1 MLLPKLSR
9 SFALSATIGLF
20 LLLALSAWLI
30 SRYISP
36 APPNVVHM
44 TTGAVD
50 GASHQF
56 GLKYQEYL
64 RSNGVRLDLHPS
76 TGSVQNL
83 ERLNQD
89 TPIGFV
95 QGGLG
100 VLSLDPQKSQDDTPL
115 RSLGVI
121 GYEPVWIFTHSA
133 ELAKELSLNLAQ
145 LKGRSIAIGA
155 QGSGTRKVAL
165 ELFAS
170 FGINTNNATLTMD
183 NGSAAAKLLIDKKI
197 DAVVLISAPQ
207 GAAVQTLLTTP
218 GIEPVSLAQSEGLT
232 RRFPYLSIV
241 SLKAA
246 SIDPARNLP
255 ARDLSL
261 LTTTANLVV
270 QDSLHPAL
278 TYLLLEAARDIH
290 KGASLLNRPG
300 EFPHPRGTDFP
311 LADEAQRY
319 YKDGRPF
326 LQRYLPYWAANFVQR
341 MLLILIPLLAVAIP
355 VMKTIPDILDWRHKN
370 RLFRKYEDLLQLE
383 RVLREKQ
390 LNPQE
395 IADATSQLNSIEQ
408 DISGSKFPL
417 DFSDKIYTLRQH
429 VDYVRAQLA
438 KETETAST

>member
-1 MLLPKLSR
+1 MLIPKISR
-9 SFALSATIGLF
+9 RFALSASIGIF
-20 LLLALSAWLI
+20 VLLALCAWLI

-100 VLSLDPQKSQDDTPL
+100 VLSLDPQKNEDDTPL

-121 GYEPVWIFTHSA
+121 GYEPIWIFTHSA
-133 ELAKELSLNLAQ
+133 ELAKELSFNLTQ
-145 LKGRSIAIGA
+145 LKGRSVAIGA

-170 FGINTNNATLTMD
+170 FGINANNANLSTD
-183 NGSAAAKLLIDKKI
+183 GSGAAAKLLIDKKI

-218 GIEPVSLAQSEGLT
+218 GIEPVSLAQSEGLA

-355 VMKTIPDILDWRHKN
+355 VMKTIPDILDWRHKS

-395 IADATSQLNSIEQ
+395 IADATVQLNDIEQ

-417 DFSDKIYTLRQH
+417 DFTDKIYTLRQH
-429 VDYVRAQLA
+429 VDYVRAQLV
-438 KETETAST
+438 KETETATT

>member
-1 MLLPKLSR
+1 M
-9 SFALSATIGLF
+9 
-20 LLLALSAWLI
+20 
-30 SRYISP
+30 
-36 APPNVVHM
+36 
-44 TTGAVD
+44 
-50 GASHQF
+50 
-56 GLKYQEYL
+56 
-64 RSNGVRLDLHPS
+64 
-76 TGSVQNL
+76 
-83 ERLNQD
+83 
-89 TPIGFV
+89 
-95 QGGLG
+95 
-100 VLSLDPQKSQDDTPL
+100 
-115 RSLGVI
+115 
-121 GYEPVWIFTHSA
+121 
-133 ELAKELSLNLAQ
+133 
-145 LKGRSIAIGA
+145 
-155 QGSGTRKVAL
+155 
-165 ELFAS
+165 
-170 FGINTNNATLTMD
+170 
-183 NGSAAAKLLIDKKI
+183 
-197 DAVVLISAPQ
+197 
-207 GAAVQTLLTTP
+207 
-218 GIEPVSLAQSEGLT
+218 
-232 RRFPYLSIV
+232 SIV

-290 KGASLLNRPG
+290 KGASLLNRPS

-355 VMKTIPDILDWRHKN
+355 VMKTIPDLLDWRHKS

-395 IADATSQLNSIEQ
+395 IADATAQLNSIEQ

-417 DFSDKIYTLRQH
+417 DFTDKIYTLRQH

-438 KETETAST
+438 RETETATT